1 MRRVVVLIAVLSI
14 VVAACGSSS
23 KKSTPST
30 SPSGS
35 SGPQP
40 VSTKLGTG
48 VTADSIKLGVVMV
61 DFDCLKSV
69 LDEARPDQEQAYR
82 IYVADINAKGGI
94 NGRKIEPVIK
104 TYCPLNL
111 DTETAACTSLT
122 EDNHVF
128 AAVGVFYDPS
138 GQAQLCFAKQHK
150 TPVIADSL
158 TQELANKTPGMMVT
172 PNISPERRL
181 NVIMALLAQKN
192 ILEGKT
198 VGSLS
203 SSADKQ
209 RVTAVVA
216 PALKDLGVKRGADAT
231 VAITGSDTTDALT
244 QLDSYIERWKGDG
257 TNALIL
263 VGSEVA
269 SKQFVERIKQAIP
282 NMLLI
287 ADTTEILDGG
297 QEEQRNHVSPNPYD
311 GAITAEGQT
320 GVEHTKT
327 EHFTY
332 CRDIWEKATGRK
344 VPSPLAVVKLP
355 NGKKNDIYSEVE
367 DACLFTSFFATIA
380 KKVGPYLN
388 TDNWVQAVD
397 NFGPI
402 DDTSTLYA
410 SLHKGKYD
418 ADDTYGLVAFD
429 PSVGA
434 AGDWRHVTPVQN
446 VTG

>member
-1 MRRVVVLIAVLSI
+1 MRRVVVLFAVLGL
-14 VVAACGSSS
+14 VAACGSST
-23 KKSTPST
+23 KKTNSTPSST
-30 SPSGS
+30 GS

-61 DFDCLKSV
+61 DFDCLKGV
-69 LDEARPDQEQAYR
+69 IDEARPDQEEAYR
-82 IYVADINAKGGI
+82 IFIDDINNKGGI
-94 NGRKIEPVIK
+94 DNRKIEPVIK

-158 TQELANKTPGMMVT
+158 TQELANKAPGMMVT

-181 NVIMALLAQKN
+181 NVIMALLKQKN

-209 RVTAVVA
+209 RVNTVVA

-231 VAITGSDTTDALT
+231 VAITGGDTTDALT

-263 VGSEVA
+263 VGAEVA
-269 SKQFVERIKQAIP
+269 SKQFVEKIKQAIP
-282 NMLLI
+282 GMLLI

-311 GAITAEGQT
+311 GAISAEGQT
-320 GVEHTKT
+320 GIEHTKT

-344 VPSPLAVVKLP
+344 VPSPLTVVKLP
-355 NGKKNDIYSEVE
+355 NGKKNDIYSAVE
-367 DACLFTSFFATIA
+367 DACLFTKFFATIA

-388 TDNWVQAVD
+388 TENWVQAID
-397 NFGPI
+397 DFGPI

-410 SLHKGKYD
+410 SVHKGKYD

-429 PSVGA
+429 PTVGDS
-434 AGDWRHVTPVQN
+434 GDWRHVTPVQD

>member
-1 MRRVVVLIAVLSI
+1 
-14 VVAACGSSS
+14 
-23 KKSTPST
+23 
-30 SPSGS
+30 
-35 SGPQP
+35 
-40 VSTKLGTG
+40 
-48 VTADSIKLGVVMV
+48 
-61 DFDCLKSV
+61 
-69 LDEARPDQEQAYR
+69 
-82 IYVADINAKGGI
+82 
-94 NGRKIEPVIK
+94 
-104 TYCPLNL
+104 
-111 DTETAACTSLT
+111 
-122 EDNHVF
+122 
-128 AAVGVFYDPS
+128 
-138 GQAQLCFAKQHK
+138 
-150 TPVIADSL
+150 
-158 TQELANKTPGMMVT
+158 
-172 PNISPERRL
+172 
-181 NVIMALLAQKN
+181 MALLKQKN
-192 ILEGKT
+192 ILTGKT
-198 VGSLS
+198 AGSLS
-203 SSADKQ
+203 SSADKS
-209 RVTAVVA
+209 RVTDVVA
-216 PALKDLGVKRGADAT
+216 PALKDLGVERGADAT
-231 VAITGSDTTDALT
+231 VAITGSDTTDALA
-244 QLDSYIERWKGDG
+244 QLDSYIERWKSDG

-263 VGSEVA
+263 VGAEVA

-282 NMLLI
+282 EMQLI

-297 QEEQRNHVSPNPYD
+297 QEEQRSHVSPNPYD

-388 TDNWVQAVD
+388 ADNWVRTVD

-410 SLHKGKYD
+410 SVHKGKYD

-429 PSVGA
+429 PTVGA
-434 AGDWRHVTPVQN
+434 AGDWRHVTPVQD